1 MAVVDYGSIVKGGL
15 QSFNE
20 VDKYLKAEEEKE
32 YQIAKE
38 RRDNLYKADR
48 DKMADFWK
56 RYQQNYK
63 EHRDKV
69 DDEYRNEQLK
79 ESRRQH
85 NDNVAFKNKQ
95 LAAQQ
100 DQWNE
105 KYNLEQ
111 DKFKF
116 DALKDIANIES
127 KVAEKKGEQ
136 VYKGVNGSTRSR
148 SGSYLNGVSPNA
160 FINLKKENKAP
171 IDAIIKNSDSIEQKL
186 IALEEFVSTLPED
199 QRESAKSYFAYVN
212 GYNEPATVASIKNI
226 SNGFKTVVADA
237 VKDGKTATREEIA
250 QNFVEYANE
259 HLTQDIEQV
268 FKPTIEVL
276 MSGLAKYKENGEDVL
291 IKEFGGYIPNTARFY
306 HIPQSDTVGI
316 VGDFMVNGQVKH
328 IHITNNGQPYALN
341 DGIIASLDRHTLKA
355 QIDNSIKNRPKILSE
370 KDYNQ
375 INKDNPDRNY
385 NNYLFENAMPIQTY
399 NKDPN
404 IVTLKD
410 ANAQNF
416 EIKQAIQQSQEKPD
430 TSVVSSIYKDRYNG
444 EKVGNKVRIEGG
456 IIEVPITEEEQQIE
470 KSYKA
475 QADKILSQQLNE
487 DDIAKVQK
495 TQNLSKADAIKYLQD
510 QASQENFNMH
520 YNPMHKKM
528 ATVDAIVRGFQG
540 DFSDN
545 SFDVITRDLQGDY
558 VFVNENTNKVISEK
572 EYVKLP
578 KEEKDKYDKTSIR
591 NDEDRLDVALMQY
604 VPNED
609 DRKSFVIQF
618 KDFIKDRNEQRQSA
632 GGIYGAYVRNFLKT
646 GISDGDKSLPKERL
660 EEMYRIIEPYK
671 NSPLNEDND
680 GGGDENKE
688 KLLSELKDA
697 GFSGT
702 FMYGVIKNLETDN
715 NKGVNSYNEKRYS
728 YTTAYKPKK
737 KSIQKLS
744 DATSK
749 QQNTN
754 NNGGGGY
761 QSTSTSVGGVIKGNK
776 FESDWDRTDNAIY
789 NMRKFMGLNDLNQ

>member
-1 MAVVDYGSIVKGGL
+1 MAVVDYGKIVKGGL
-15 QSFNE
+15 DAFNE
-20 VDKYLKAEEEKE
+20 VDQYIKAEEQRE
-32 YQIAKE
+32 YQNAKE
-38 RRDNLYKADR
+38 RRDHLYKSDR
-48 DKMADFWK
+48 DKMEDFWK
-56 RYQQNYK
+56 KYKQNYQ
-63 EHRDKV
+63 EHRDNV
-69 DDEYRNEQLK
+69 DDEYRNAQLN
-79 ESRRQH
+79 ESKRQH

-95 LAAQQ
+95 LAVQQ
-100 DQWNE
+100 DQW
-105 KYNLEQ
+105 
-111 DKFKF
+111 DKAHDLDKKKF
-116 DALKDIANIES
+116 EFGALKDIANIES
-127 KVAEKKGEQ
+127 KVAKDKGEQ
-136 VYKGVNGSTRSR
+136 KYIRANGSISSR

-160 FINLKKENKAP
+160 FINLYKENKAP

-186 IALEEFVSTLPED
+186 IALEDFVSTLPED
-199 QRESAKSYFAYVN
+199 QREPARSYFAYVD
-212 GYNEPATVASIKNI
+212 GYNKPATVASIKNI
-226 SNGFKTVVADA
+226 SNGFKAVVTDA
-237 VKDGKTATREEIA
+237 VKDGKTATREDIA

-268 FKPTIEVL
+268 FKPTIEV
-276 MSGLAKYKENGEDVL
+276 MASGLVKYKENGEDVL

-306 HIPQSDTVGI
+306 RIPQTDTVGI
-316 VGDFMVNGQVKH
+316 IGDFMVNGQVKH
-328 IHITNNGQPYALN
+328 IPITNNGQPYALN
-341 DGIIASLDRHTLKA
+341 DEIIVALDTHTLKA
-355 QIDNSIKNRPKILSE
+355 QVDNSIKNRPKLLSE

-385 NNYLFENAMPIQTY
+385 NNYLLENAMPIQTY

-410 ANAQNF
+410 TKAQNY
-416 EIKQAIQQSQEKPD
+416 EIKQAQEKPD
-430 TSVVSSIYKDRYNG
+430 TSVAFSIYKDRYNG
-444 EKVGNKVRIEGG
+444 ERVGNKVRIEGG
-456 IIEVPITEEEQQIE
+456 IIEVPITEEEQQID

-475 QADKILSQQLNE
+475 QAEKILSQQLNE

-528 ATVDAIVRGFQG
+528 ATVDAVVRGFQG

-591 NDEDRLDVALMQY
+591 NDEERLNVALMQY

-609 DRKSFVIQF
+609 NRKSFVKQF
-618 KDFIKDRNEQRQSA
+618 KDFVKDRNEQRQSA

-660 EEMYRIIEPYK
+660 EEMYRIIERYK

-680 GGGDENKE
+680 GGGNENKE

-728 YTTAYKPKK
+728 YTKAYKPKK

-761 QSTSTSVGGVIKGNK
+761 QSTRTSVGGVIKGNK

-789 NMRKFMGLNDLNQ
+789 DMKKFMGLNDLNQ